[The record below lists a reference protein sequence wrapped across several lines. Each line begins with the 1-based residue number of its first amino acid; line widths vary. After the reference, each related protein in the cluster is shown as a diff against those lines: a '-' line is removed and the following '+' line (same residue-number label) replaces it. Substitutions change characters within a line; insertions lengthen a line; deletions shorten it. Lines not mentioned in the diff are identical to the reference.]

1 MKYLITGSGGFIGF
15 HLSKEL
21 LKNKKNFVYGIDNLD
36 NYYSTKL
43 KRKRIFH
50 LKKYRNF
57 LNIKVDLSNEKSMK
71 KLKKYNF
78 DIVFHLAAQAIVS
91 KSFNDPYTTWKS
103 NTFGILNILETLR
116 FVKKKTYVVLITSDK
131 SYKNVE
137 VNRGYKEEDV
147 LGGDDP
153 YSASKRSAEILINS
167 YVKSFFDKKKLI
179 HL

>member
-43 KRKRIFH
+43 KQKRIFH
-50 LKKYRNF
+50 LKKHRNY

-78 DIVFHLAAQAIVS
+78 DIVFHLAAQAGVRYTVKNPNKYVS
-91 KSFNDPYTTWKS
+91 TNI
-103 NTFGILNILETLR
+103 FGY
-116 FVKKKTYVVLITSDK
+116 F
-131 SYKNVE
+131 
-137 VNRGYKEEDV
+137 
-147 LGGDDP
+147 
-153 YSASKRSAEILINS
+153 
-167 YVKSFFDKKKLI
+167 KLI
-179 HL
+179 PY